1 MIYKHAVLGETPE
14 LFKETAEWVHEELE
28 RIERNERAAGK
39 VMESIQPLLDKK
51 GKSYKCAGADENTS
65 RYSRNKKSRYLIDLS
80 IKDIDFEAYIQQIRN
95 IALKKNR

>member
-39 VMESIQPLLDKK
+39 VMESIQPLLDRKRENLISVQGQTKILQGIPEIKK
-51 GKSYKCAGADENTS
+51 QIFNRFEYKGY
-65 RYSRNKKSRYLIDLS
+65 R
-80 IKDIDFEAYIQQIRN
+80 F
-95 IALKKNR
+95 

>member
-39 VMESIQPLLDKK
+39 VMESIRPLLDRKRENLISVQGQTKILQGIPEIKK
-51 GKSYKCAGADENTS
+51 G
-65 RYSRNKKSRYLIDLS
+65 
-80 IKDIDFEAYIQQIRN
+80 DI
-95 IALKKNR
+95 

>member
-39 VMESIQPLLDKK
+39 VMESIQPLLV
-51 GKSYKCAGADENTS
+51 
-65 RYSRNKKSRYLIDLS
+65 
-80 IKDIDFEAYIQQIRN
+80 
-95 IALKKNR
+95 

>member
-39 VMESIQPLLDKK
+39 VMESIQPLLDRKRENHISVQGQTKILQGIPEIKK
-51 GKSYKCAGADENTS
+51 G
-65 RYSRNKKSRYLIDLS
+65 
-80 IKDIDFEAYIQQIRN
+80 DI
-95 IALKKNR
+95 

>member
-39 VMESIQPLLDKK
+39 SWSLFSRCWIEK
-51 GKSYKCAGADENTS
+51 GKSYKCAGTHENTS
-65 RYSRNKKSRYLIDLS
+65 RYSRNKKG
-80 IKDIDFEAYIQQIRN
+80 DI
-95 IALKKNR
+95 